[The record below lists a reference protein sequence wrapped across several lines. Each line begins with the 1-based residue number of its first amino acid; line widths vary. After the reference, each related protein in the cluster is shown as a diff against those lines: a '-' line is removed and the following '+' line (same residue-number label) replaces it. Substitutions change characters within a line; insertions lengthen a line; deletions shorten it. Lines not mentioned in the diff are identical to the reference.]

1 MEAKEAW
8 EVILGHVKGRR
19 TQESWGGGRSRRLCS
34 RQMGTGERQQEGKE
48 PTGGGG
54 SSLGSGNPGTTPHQ
68 LLLTV
73 CPLAKEGSPGL
84 QLPAPSTQALVVS
97 TSFNLLSSSEICMC
111 PGGSFTESPVNFSL
125 CNRVPQIAFRPTY
138 VNLICAKLFAVPSFF
153 HLEFSVFDDTF
164 SFSSNP
170 FTFCILISAP
180 FIGYAFNLDGVNM
193 FSRLQNSYKLLAF
206 KT

>member
-1 MEAKEAW
+1 MWRGGEHKRAEEGAAPGGCAVDRWELGKGSRKGKSPREEEGAAW
-8 EVILGHVKGRR
+8 GVE
-19 TQESWGGGRSRRLCS
+19 TQE
-34 RQMGTGERQQEGKE
+34 QP
-48 PTGGGG
+48 PT
-54 SSLGSGNPGTTPHQ
+54 Q

-73 CPLAKEGSPGL
+73 CPLAREGSPGL
-84 QLPAPSTQALVVS
+84 QLPAPSTQALVMS

-164 SFSSNP
+164 SFSSNL
-170 FTFCILISAP
+170 FTFCILISAL